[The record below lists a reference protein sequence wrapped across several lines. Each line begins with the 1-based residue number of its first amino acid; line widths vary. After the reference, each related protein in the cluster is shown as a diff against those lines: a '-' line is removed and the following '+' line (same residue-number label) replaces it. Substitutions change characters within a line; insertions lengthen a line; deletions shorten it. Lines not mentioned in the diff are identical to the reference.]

1 MGRFINGVHQSWT
14 SELGPNERFGVED
27 DMSFNELATKLEN
40 RKRQEK
46 NNMQNN
52 TDSSEFNKII
62 SSLEIELA
70 NYSKYRN
77 NCINLIR
84 NLIKNYPQKNIESDI
99 INELISNDIA
109 IKKLIEYYVKHDNS

>member
-46 NNMQNN
+46 NNMQNT

-99 INELISNDIA
+99 INKLISNDIA

>member
-1 MGRFINGVHQSWT
+1 MGRFINGVHQFWT

-46 NNMQNN
+46 NNMQNT

>member
-46 NNMQNN
+46 NNIQNT

>member
-46 NNMQNN
+46 NNMQNT